1 VNRRQ
6 QIWVT
11 AVRTDAPAG
20 EDPSSVP
27 YWLPGQNPR
36 SANISAY
43 WAPRACRVD
52 GESCTVGSECCGG
65 DCRPDA
71 TGALVCAP
79 PPVERCRVEG
89 ETCST
94 DADCCE
100 DMDLTCF
107 AHVCIRPLM

>member
-1 VNRRQ
+1 VAA
-6 QIWVT
+6 I
-11 AVRTDAPAG
+11 RTDAAPG
-20 EDPSSVP
+20 EDPSAVP

-52 GESCTVGSECCGG
+52 GEACTVGSECCGG

-71 TGALVCAP
+71 TGALVCSP
-79 PPVERCRVEG
+79 PPMERCRMEG

-94 DADCCE
+94 DADCCA